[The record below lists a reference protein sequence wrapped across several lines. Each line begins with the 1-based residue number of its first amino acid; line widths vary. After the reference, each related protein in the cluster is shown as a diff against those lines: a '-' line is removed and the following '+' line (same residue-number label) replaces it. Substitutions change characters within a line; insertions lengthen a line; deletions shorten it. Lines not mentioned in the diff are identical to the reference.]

1 MAGNETQSDL
11 FRVLALDG
19 GGAKGFYT
27 LGVLHEIEAMVGPL
41 HERFNLVYGTSTGA
55 IIAALICLGHSV
67 ADIRKL
73 YQEHVL
79 KVMARI
85 LPGAKS
91 QALADLARE
100 VFGNAAFTDV
110 KTGIGIVC
118 TKWNQERPMIFKASK
133 SQAFGS
139 KSSFVPGF
147 GVPIGEAVQASCS
160 AYPFFKKKT
169 VVTSLGESID
179 LGDGGFC
186 ANNPSLYAL
195 ADSVVSMKTPRENVR
210 LVSVGVGEY
219 PSPKAGLLSLRR
231 WINYMFTVRFLQ
243 KTLEIN
249 TQSMDQ
255 LRIVLFKDVKTVRIS
270 QAYTQPEMATDMFEH
285 NAKKLDELWQRGRR
299 SFEGHEAALK
309 EFLL

>member
-1 MAGNETQSDL
+1 M
-11 FRVLALDG
+11 
-19 GGAKGFYT
+19 
-27 LGVLHEIEAMVGPL
+27 LHEIEALAGPL

-67 ADIRKL
+67 AEIRKL

-79 KVMARI
+79 KVMARL
-85 LPGAKS
+85 LPGSKS

-118 TKWNQERPMIFKASK
+118 TKWNQERPMIFKASQT
-133 SQAFGS
+133 QAFGS

-160 AYPFFKKKT
+160 AYPFFNKKT

-186 ANNPSLYAL
+186 ANNPALYAL
-195 ADSVVSMKTPRENVR
+195 ADAVVSMKVPRENVR

-231 WINYMFTVRFLQ
+231 WINYLFTVRLLQ

-255 LRIVLFKDVKTVRIS
+255 LRIVLFKDIKTVRIS

-285 NAKKLDELWQRGRR
+285 DAKKLDELWQRGRR
-299 SFEGHEAALK
+299 SFEGHEGALK
-309 EFLL
+309 EYLL

>member
-1 MAGNETQSDL
+1 MVSDETPPEL

-27 LGVLHEIEAMVGPL
+27 LGVLHEIEAMAGPL

-55 IIAALICLGHSV
+55 IIAALICLGYSV

-73 YQEHVL
+73 YQEHVV
-79 KVMARI
+79 KVMARL
-85 LPGAKS
+85 LPSSKS
-91 QALADLARE
+91 AALADLARD
-100 VFGNAAFTDV
+100 VFKDAAFTDV

-118 TKWNQERPMIFKASK
+118 TKWGQERPMIFKASK
-133 SQAFGS
+133 TQAFGS

-169 VVTSLGESID
+169 VVTSLGESIE

-186 ANNPSLYAL
+186 ANNPALYAL
-195 ADSVVSMKTPRENVR
+195 ADATVSMKLAHENVR
-210 LVSVGVGEY
+210 LVSIGVGEY
-219 PSPKAGLLSLRR
+219 PSPKAGLFSLRR
-231 WINYMFTVRFLQ
+231 WFNYMFTVRLLQ

-255 LRIVLFKDVKTVRIS
+255 LRIVLFKDIKTVRIS

-285 NAKKLDELWQRGRR
+285 NTKKLDELWQRGRR
-299 SFEGHEAALK
+299 SFEGHEPALK
-309 EFLL
+309 EYLL

>member
-1 MAGNETQSDL
+1 MAGDGTPPPP

-27 LGVLHEIEAMVGPL
+27 LGVLHEIEALAGPL
-41 HERFNLVYGTSTGA
+41 LDRFNLVYGTSTGA

-67 ADIRKL
+67 AEIRKL

-79 KVMARI
+79 KVMARL
-85 LPGAKS
+85 LPGSKS

-100 VFGNAAFTDV
+100 VFGNAAFTEV

-118 TKWNQERPMIFKASK
+118 TKWTQERPMIFKASQT
-133 SQAFGS
+133 QAFGS

-160 AYPFFKKKT
+160 AYPFFNKKT

-186 ANNPSLYAL
+186 ANNPAL
-195 ADSVVSMKTPRENVR
+195 
-210 LVSVGVGEY
+210 
-219 PSPKAGLLSLRR
+219 
-231 WINYMFTVRFLQ
+231 
-243 KTLEIN
+243 
-249 TQSMDQ
+249 
-255 LRIVLFKDVKTVRIS
+255 
-270 QAYTQPEMATDMFEH
+270 
-285 NAKKLDELWQRGRR
+285 
-299 SFEGHEAALK
+299 
-309 EFLL
+309 